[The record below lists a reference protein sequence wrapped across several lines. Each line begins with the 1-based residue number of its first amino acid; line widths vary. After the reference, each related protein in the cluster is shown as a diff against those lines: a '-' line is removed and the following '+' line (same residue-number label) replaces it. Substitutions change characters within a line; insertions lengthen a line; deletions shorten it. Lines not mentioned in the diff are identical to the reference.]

1 MKICEPGAHQPRV
14 DLLMKKIFGEKNFK
28 LLKEIGQVTQNKGF
42 TAYLVGG
49 PVRDLLLSKLSKP
62 RTRRVQGKDLDI
74 VISDGEKLEKNTAI
88 NLAKKLFKIWQ
99 KKEKRIKFK
108 THQRFGTATI
118 LFPLGGNQ
126 LLEID
131 FVFSRKEKYLSPGGL
146 PEVES
151 GNIEDDLYRRDFTIN
166 ALAVN
171 LSSDKFGEL
180 VDSTGGKNDLKK
192 KFIRVLHEKSFLDD
206 PTRILR
212 AARFAGR
219 YNFSFERKTLTWLK
233 KAIKKNVLST
243 ISRQRF
249 REEMVNILK
258 EKESACCLNL
268 LADWSVLSFL
278 SPDIR
283 WDKTKTVDYKM
294 ERGDKDWLVGLLLL
308 IKDLDY
314 QKTEEIA
321 RRMVLTRKERKIIL
335 QSKKFLP
342 DVLKALEKNYSLVH
356 LYRYL
361 FLLPEQGLV
370 YLQVI
375 NSRWTNLIDTFR
387 RRKDKAKPVLNGEDL
402 KKIGYPPGPIYK
414 KILKKIFQVK
424 LSGKLPTYL
433 PVKQIKEKEIE
444 FVLRYYPLKGVTAN
458 ERA

>member
-1 MKICEPGAHQPRV
+1 
-14 DLLMKKIFGEKNFK
+14 MKKIFGKKNFG
-28 LLKEIGQVTQNKGF
+28 LLKEIGQAAQEDGL

-49 PVRDLLLSKLSKP
+49 PVRDFLLNKLSKP
-62 RTRRVQGKDLDI
+62 CTRRMQGKDLDI
-74 VISDGEKLEKNTAI
+74 VISGGEKLEENTAI

-99 KKEKRIKFK
+99 KREKRIKFK
-108 THQRFGTATI
+108 IHQRFGTATI
-118 LFPLGGNQ
+118 LFPEKGNQ

-131 FVFSRKEKYLSPGGL
+131 FAFSRKENYPSPGRL
-146 PEVES
+146 PEVEP

-171 LSSDKFGEL
+171 LSSDEFGEL
-180 VDSTGGKNDLKK
+180 VDSTDGKNDLKK

-219 YNFSFERKTLTWLK
+219 YNFSLEKKTLTWLK
-233 KAIKKNVLST
+233 EAIKKNALFT

-258 EKESACCLNL
+258 EKESAHCLNL

-283 WDKTKTVDYKM
+283 WDKTKTIDYKM
-294 ERGDKDWLVGLLLL
+294 EKGDENWLVGLLLL

-314 QKTEEIA
+314 QKTEEIT

-335 QSKKFLP
+335 QSKKYLP
-342 DVLKALEKNYSLVH
+342 DALKALEKNYSLTH
-356 LYRYL
+356 LYHYL
-361 FLLPEQGLV
+361 SLLPEQGLI
-370 YLQVI
+370 YLGVT
-375 NSRWTNLIDTFR
+375 NSCWTNLIGTFQ

-424 LSGKLPTYL
+424 LLGKLPTYL
-433 PVKQIKEKEIE
+433 SEKQTKEKEIK
-444 FVLRYYPLKGVTAN
+444 FVLRHFPLKGVTAK

>member
-1 MKICEPGAHQPRV
+1 MKTCEPEAHQPRV
-14 DLLMKKIFGEKNFK
+14 DLLMKKIFGEKNFG
-28 LLKEIGQVTQNKGF
+28 LLKEIGQATQEDGL

-49 PVRDLLLSKLSKP
+49 PVRDLLLGIHQEG
-62 RTRRVQGKDLDI
+62 RVGKDLDI

-88 NLAKKLFKIWQ
+88 NLAKKLFKIWSPHRRPAGEAWQ
-99 KKEKRIKFK
+99 KRIKFK

-131 FVFSRKEKYLSPGGL
+131 FAFSRKEKYLSPGRL
-146 PEVES
+146 PEVEPD
-151 GNIEDDLYRRDFTIN
+151 NIEDDLYRRDFTIN

-233 KAIKKNVLST
+233 EAIKKNVLST

-249 REEMVNILK
+249 REEMVSILK
-258 EKESACCLNL
+258 EKESARCLNL

-283 WDKTKTVDYKM
+283 WDKTKTIDYKM
-294 ERGDKDWLVGLLLL
+294 ERGDENWLVGLLLL

-342 DVLKALEKNYSLVH
+342 DVLKALEKNYPLAH

-361 FLLPEQGLV
+361 FLLPEQGLIC
-370 YLQVI
+370 LQVI

-387 RRKDKAKPVLNGEDL
+387 RRKNKAKPALNGEDL

-424 LSGKLPTYL
+424 LLGQLPACL
-433 PVKQIKEKEIE
+433 PAKQTKEKEIE
-444 FVLRYYPLKGVTAN
+444 FVLKNFPLKKEN
-458 ERA
+458 